1 MTSNPG
7 DKLKFTEP
15 GAEALR
21 TWMRRRGVS
30 LAELAQAMETNQMAP
45 GRALKRQGW
54 LTLEQVGRLVA
65 FCGGEVTAAQLV
77 GLDCAAAVPVFPLR
91 QRARPAPPA
100 PAVAPAALDAE
111 DEDDEDPAGLER
123 MRRLGKKGLAALER
137 MVDSP
142 DAAATAVAESAH
154 RLVKNWLAAEALAA
168 EQAKGATAPEAEVL
182 EKLETLL
189 ANARRQAEDAEAA
202 ASPAVAPTKEPQP

>member
-1 MTSNPG
+1 MRTKHEG
-7 DKLKFTEP
+7 KLKLTEP
-15 GAEALR
+15 GADALR

-91 QRARPAPPA
+91 QRAPAPPA
-100 PAVAPAALDAE
+100 PASPPAALAVD

-154 RLVKNWLAAEALAA
+154 RLVKNWLAAEALEADR
-168 EQAKGATAPEAEVL
+168 AKGAVVPEAEVL

-189 ANARRQAEDAEAA
+189 ANARRQAEDAERAGR
-202 ASPAVAPTKEPQP
+202 SST

>member
-1 MTSNPG
+1 
-7 DKLKFTEP
+7 
-15 GAEALR
+15 
-21 TWMRRRGVS
+21 
-30 LAELAQAMETNQMAP
+30 MAP

-91 QRARPAPPA
+91 QRAPAPPA
-100 PAVAPAALDAE
+100 PASSPAALAAD

-154 RLVKNWLAAEALAA
+154 RLVKNWLAAEALEADR
-168 EQAKGATAPEAEVL
+168 AKGAVVPEAEVL

-189 ANARRQAEDAEAA
+189 ANARRQAEDAERAA
-202 ASPAVAPTKEPQP
+202 RSST

>member
-1 MTSNPG
+1 MART
-7 DKLKFTEP
+7 DKLKLTEP

-21 TWMRRRGVS
+21 SWMRRRGVS

-91 QRARPAPPA
+91 QRAG
-100 PAVAPAALDAE
+100 PAATAPSPATHPEALADD
-111 DEDDEDPAGLER
+111 DEDEDPAGLKR

-154 RLVKNWLAAEALAA
+154 RLVKNWLAAEALEADR
-168 EQAKGATAPEAEVL
+168 AKGAVVPEAEVL

-189 ANARRQAEDAEAA
+189 ANARRQAEDAER
-202 ASPAVAPTKEPQP
+202 ASRGTT